1 MFFYIF
7 PYFVVY
13 VYSLY
18 IYITKTDDKIKI
30 GDLLIV
36 LIPALLVAVLRGN
49 IGVDTANYSRFFL
62 DKINQVSDSY
72 TFEIGFEKIIDFL
85 VFLNFNIYGI
95 FAAIA
100 LIITVCL
107 CISFSGS
114 KSSALLFLLVFFPL
128 FYVDSTMNALRYGL
142 SFSISSLAIDFLYK
156 KKYHYFI
163 IVLAIAVSIQIS
175 TLLIFISFLIA
186 RFNWKLLLLFS
197 LLITFYISDI
207 SQFILPYLIDKKEA
221 YTFSYSP
228 SRFSGILPLAVFLII
243 YILYIVYTKK
253 SFLIPEIHI
262 FLILETISF
271 ILAKYSYA
279 GLRFQMLFV
288 FCLILSI
295 KNNFSLYKSKIFF
308 LKSFFILSLLL
319 YAIFIKNIITAES
332 DLDSRYLPYEF
343 FWNYK

>member
-18 IYITKTDDKIKI
+18 IYITKTHDKIKI

-36 LIPALLVAVLRGN
+36 LIPAFLVAVLRGN

-62 DKINQVSDSY
+62 DKINKVSDSY

-142 SFSISSLAIDFLYK
+142 SFSISC
-156 KKYHYFI
+156 
-163 IVLAIAVSIQIS
+163 
-175 TLLIFISFLIA
+175 
-186 RFNWKLLLLFS
+186 
-197 LLITFYISDI
+197 
-207 SQFILPYLIDKKEA
+207 
-221 YTFSYSP
+221 
-228 SRFSGILPLAVFLII
+228 
-243 YILYIVYTKK
+243 
-253 SFLIPEIHI
+253 PE
-262 FLILETISF
+262 
-271 ILAKYSYA
+271 
-279 GLRFQMLFV
+279 
-288 FCLILSI
+288 
-295 KNNFSLYKSKIFF
+295 
-308 LKSFFILSLLL
+308 
-319 YAIFIKNIITAES
+319 
-332 DLDSRYLPYEF
+332 
-343 FWNYK
+343 